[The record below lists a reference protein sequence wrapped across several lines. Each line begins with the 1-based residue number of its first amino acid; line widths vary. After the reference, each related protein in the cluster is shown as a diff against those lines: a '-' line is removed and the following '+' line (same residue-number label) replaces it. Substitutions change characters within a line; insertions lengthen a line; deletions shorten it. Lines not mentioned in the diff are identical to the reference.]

1 MSRERGFSLLE
12 TVIFMVVVG
21 IALSGLVTLFVQN
34 TRSSADPLI
43 RERAVA
49 IAHAYMDEI
58 LGKRFDENTPLGGG
72 CVESGSNS
80 CTSYCAAYSDAQCV
94 QSKCRL
100 LAAGNCVPRGNL
112 SGIAAEEGTNRAA
125 YDDVDDYQ
133 GIDEAPTG
141 IAGAAA
147 GYAGFN
153 VRVRVTQPAN
163 DWNGIDARDLRLI
176 QVDVTSPLGETVSLQ
191 AYRVNF

>member
-1 MSRERGFSLLE
+1 MSREQGFSLLE
-12 TVIFMVVVG
+12 TVIFIVVVG

-43 RERAVA
+43 RERAVV

-58 LGKRFDENTPLGGG
+58 MGKRFDENTPLGGG
-72 CVESGSNS
+72 CVESGSDS
-80 CTSYCAAYSDAQCV
+80 CTDYCDAYSDTQCV

-100 LAAGNCVPRGNL
+100 VSAGTCVPRANL
-112 SGIAAEEGTNRAA
+112 SGIYTEEGNRAA
-125 YDDVDDYQ
+125 YDDVDDYD
-133 GIDEAPTG
+133 GINEEPIG
-141 IAGAAA
+141 IAGEVA

-153 VRVRVTQPAN
+153 VQVNVSQPTN
-163 DWNGIDARDLRLI
+163 DWNGIAASDLLLI